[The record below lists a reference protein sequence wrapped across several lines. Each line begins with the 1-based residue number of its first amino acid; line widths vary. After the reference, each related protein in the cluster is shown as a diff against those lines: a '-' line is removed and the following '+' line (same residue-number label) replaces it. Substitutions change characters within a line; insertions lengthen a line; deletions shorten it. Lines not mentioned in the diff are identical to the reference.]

1 MLIPQHGNKNITFGF
16 VCAVSLALKK
26 AGLWQR
32 KPNNKINMATR
43 SVIAK
48 LNPKTKEIK
57 AVYCHNDGYL
67 EHNGT
72 ILDSHYQNGTKV
84 DKLLQQGD
92 LSTLDANIGEKIN
105 FDDFELRHKNKQCLF
120 YNRDR
125 GENRKEAEILEDD
138 IALVEFANES
148 CDAQFIYL
156 YAYNAWY
163 VYDYR
168 NDKQFRELDDVLCKV
183 YKD

>member
-1 MLIPQHGNKNITFGF
+1 
-16 VCAVSLALKK
+16 
-26 AGLWQR
+26 
-32 KPNNKINMATR
+32 MATR

-48 LNPKTKEIK
+48 LDSKTKKTK

-67 EHNGT
+67 AHVGT
-72 ILDSHYQNGTKV
+72 VLDSHYQDESKV
-84 DKLLQQGD
+84 DELLKNGD
-92 LSTLDANIGEKIN
+92 LSVLDANIGEKIN

-125 GENRKEAEILEDD
+125 GEGKRKDPAILEDD
-138 IALVEFANES
+138 IALVEFADES

-168 NDKQFRELDDVLCKV
+168 NDNQFRELEDVLCKV